1 MDRLTLISQ
10 IKTDFKRKYS
20 EKTYDE
26 IGECFDQAVMDFI
39 FLKYPSENGRPT
51 LDEVV
56 FDFLAVNWIKARM
69 EDVFARDVLNVS
81 SYSENGLSIKFDAS
95 YIEPNLVGMILPKA
109 GVPR

>member
-10 IKTDFKRKYS
+10 IKTDFKQKYS
-20 EKTYDE
+20 EKTYEE
-26 IGECFDQAVMDFI
+26 IGKCFDRAVMDFI
-39 FLKYPSENGRPT
+39 YLKYPSENGRPMPNQ
-51 LDEVV
+51 LE
-56 FDFLAVNWIKARM
+56 FDFLTVNWITARM

-95 YIEPNLVGMILPKA
+95 YIEPSLVGMILPKA